1 MILLRKW
8 FRTILIFSL
17 FHWKVHKDTKGKPAI
32 WKSECSACNSLLI
45 KTVQCWTKKTFFV
58 STLEKVGLSLVI
70 KDGMKCLDDFSQ
82 MGGFAGSWAHVFC
95 PLSLCKFTSFSHCIS
110 LSVMFYSLWPPWTVT
125 YQALLFMGFSRQGY
139 WSGLPF
145 PSPGDLPN
153 LGIKPGSPA
162 WQVDSLP
169 SEPPRKFI

>member
-1 MILLRKW
+1 
-8 FRTILIFSL
+8 
-17 FHWKVHKDTKGKPAI
+17 
-32 WKSECSACNSLLI
+32 
-45 KTVQCWTKKTFFV
+45 
-58 STLEKVGLSLVI
+58 
-70 KDGMKCLDDFSQ
+70 MKCLDDFSQ

-169 SEPPRKFI
+169 SEPPRKLIQVQWEINELLNISSFSTAASAFCFLTHKNPLVK